1 MGRLHN
7 GVMDALRR
15 PVARLLVPGLV
26 LIALACGLGW
36 WILLRGPEPFVVDD
50 AWNMLLV
57 GWRIDALTA
66 FSQAMNWLGGGIVGV
81 FIIPIG
87 GAIALVIARR
97 YIGAAYFVAASLV
110 SAGAVQALKHL
121 FGRARPEEIIVISD
135 YGSFPSGHA
144 ANAATV
150 AAVAV
155 VLFPRLWVVI
165 AGAVWVVLMAFS
177 RTYLHAHWLSDTVGG
192 AMVGVGTALVVAAAM
207 AVPLRSEQT
216 HRQRRHASVG

>member
-1 MGRLHN
+1 
-7 GVMDALRR
+7 MDALRR

-36 WILLRGPEPFVVDD
+36 WILLRGPEPFIVDD

-110 SAGAVQALKHL
+110 SAGAVQVLKHL

-155 VLFPRLWVVI
+155 VLFPRLWVAI
-165 AGAVWVVLMAFS
+165 AGAVWAVLMAFS

>member
-1 MGRLHN
+1 
-7 GVMDALRR
+7 MDALRR

-110 SAGAVQALKHL
+110 SAGAVQVLKHL

-144 ANAATV
+144 ANAATI